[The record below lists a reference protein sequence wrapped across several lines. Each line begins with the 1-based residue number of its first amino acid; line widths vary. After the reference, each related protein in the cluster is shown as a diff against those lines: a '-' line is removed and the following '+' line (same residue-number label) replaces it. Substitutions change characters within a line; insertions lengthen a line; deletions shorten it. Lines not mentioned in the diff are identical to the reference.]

1 MSAQTWNNDSVRS
14 QLGARLWLAISAL
27 LSVVIIGLLASALI
41 AGRQAPIGGFGDE
54 NGKLG
59 GDFTLNSVDGPVS
72 LADYRGKVVV
82 VYFGFL
88 NCEEVCLNSM
98 RVLQNTMLRLDAH
111 DQEQVR
117 IMLISIDPARDTPE
131 ALARFAHSYHD
142 NIIGLTGSQR
152 QIDKVSRLY
161 GAHYKITDEDRNDPS
176 YFFRHSSRYYVI
188 DQNGELIDAMRHST
202 TPNELTTR
210 VRQLLPAPGNAAV
223 EADS

>member
-1 MSAQTWNNDSVRS
+1 MSAQTWHNDSVRS
-14 QLGARLWLAISAL
+14 DLGARVWLLISAGL
-27 LSVVIIGLLASALI
+27 TVIIVALLASTLV
-41 AGRQAPIGGFGDE
+41 AGRDAPIGGFGDE

-59 GDFTLNSVDGPVS
+59 GDFALTSTDGPVS
-72 LADYRGKVVV
+72 LSDYRGKVVV

-98 RVLQNTMLRLDAH
+98 RVLQNSMLRLNAAEQDA
-111 DQEQVR
+111 VR

-131 ALARFAHSYHD
+131 ALARFARSYHD

-152 QIDKVSRLY
+152 QIDQVSRLY
-161 GAHYKITDEDRNDPS
+161 GAHYKISDEDRNDPS
-176 YFFRHSSRYYVI
+176 YFFRHSSRYYVV
-188 DQNGELIDAMRHST
+188 DQHGELIDAMRHST

-210 VRQLLPAPGNAAV
+210 VRQLLSAPATAAV